1 MKRRSLGRGLD
12 ALIPKDAESAAEG
25 YETIRVDLVEPGESQ
40 PRRVFDEDSLRE
52 LADSIRENGVIQPI
66 VARRKDGGFEIVAGE
81 RRWRAARMAGLRRIP
96 AMVREAS
103 DLDAAELT
111 LVENVQREDL
121 NPLEEAEAYE
131 TLARRFSL
139 THEEI
144 SRKTGKTR
152 SAVSNQLRLLGLS
165 QSAKEALVSGKITA
179 GHARALLAAGDHRD
193 MDSLLAEV
201 VAGDLTVRKT
211 ESLAKKRAKRR
222 ADSAPP
228 RPKEADGDVF
238 SEDLAERIAERF
250 STRVRVNRGGSG
262 GRIEIEFYSPDELDR
277 IAGMLLSDEERP
289 E

>member
-12 ALIPKDAESAAEG
+12 ALIPKDAESASAG
-25 YETIRVDLVEPGESQ
+25 YETISVDLVEPGESQ
-40 PRRVFDEDSLRE
+40 PRRLFDEDSLRE

-66 VARRKDGGFEIVAGE
+66 IARRKDGGFEIVAGE
-81 RRWRAARMAGLRRIP
+81 RRWRAARMAGLLRIP
-96 AMVREAS
+96 AIVREAS

-111 LVENVQREDL
+111 LVENIQREDL

-165 QSAKEALVSGKITA
+165 ESAKEALVSGKITA
-179 GHARALLAAGDHRD
+179 GHARALLAAGNHRD

-201 VAGDLTVRKT
+201 VARDLTVRKT

-222 ADSAPP
+222 AEAAAP

-238 SEDLAERIAERF
+238 SEDLTERIAERF
-250 STRVRVNRGGSG
+250 STRVRINRGGAG

-277 IAGMLLSDEERP
+277 IAAMLLSDEGCP

>member
-211 ESLAKKRAKRR
+211 ESLAKKRAKRS
-222 ADSAPP
+222 ADSASPP
-228 RPKEADGDVF
+228 PKEADGDVF

-277 IAGMLLSDEERP
+277 IAGMLLSEEERP

>member
-211 ESLAKKRAKRR
+211 ESLAKKRAKRS
-222 ADSAPP
+222 ADSASP

-277 IAGMLLSDEERP
+277 IAGMLLSDEESP